1 MKSYLQ
7 WSVATIVIAILGACG
22 STNSGNRLT
31 SKTISCTT
39 KVIRHKGL
47 TYGCVASKTGRI
59 WLDRNLGAS
68 RVATSLSDAAS
79 YGYYFQWGRPSDGH
93 QRVSSD
99 KRHQRAITIHPSFS
113 PFIAVDNNT
122 TDWVADGVDDNGSKR
137 EVFLWKTD
145 GTGICPKGFR
155 VPTAEELIR
164 ESYRPDFNATLKFPL
179 AGFRNNTKNSIEV
192 LKSASNGFLEDA
204 SGYYMASDK
213 SSSKMARILSFNQG
227 NTGKIE
233 TKGRAYGYS
242 VRCIQKQKDEV
253 VPSIKK
259 ATILSDDHS
268 NRIDTA
274 TSIDLNSTTL
284 GHINKV
290 GDVDWFKI
298 VIPRTG
304 TLVVETTDTTDTKGY
319 LYNASGVQLASND
332 NISSSNH
339 NFKISK
345 FITVAG
351 TYYVKV
357 RHSGTTGTGIY
368 ALVSHFIP
376 NDYGYNVNTATPIA
390 LKSTTR
396 GRIEAAGSGDYFKI
410 IIPSGKRGTL
420 IINTTGSTDTYGSLL
435 GGSGAQL
442 ALDDNSGSGHNFRI
456 SISVTAG
463 TYYAKVRHHSPTGI
477 GSYVLVSHFV
487 PDDHT
492 SSRIAAT
499 SINPNSTTQGRIEVA
514 GDVDFFKIR
523 IPSSGT
529 LVVKTTG
536 LTDTYGTLLNA
547 NGHQI
552 ASDDNGSTY
561 SNFRILKSVST
572 GTYYVKVKHS
582 SASSIGYYTL
592 ISQFISDDYGNT
604 RSTAKPI
611 NPNSTTQGRIEVD
624 GDVDFFKIQIHSRG
638 TLVVKTTGLTDTYGT
653 LLNANGHQ
661 IASDD
666 NGSAYSNFKISKSV
680 TAGTYYVKVK
690 HSSALLAGSY
700 VLVSHFVS
708 DDDHGDSRSLAT
720 SIDLNS
726 TTRGRIDFAGDEDYF
741 EIRVPDGGGKLI
753 IYTSGTTDTQGY
765 LSSVSGREI
774 VSDDNSGSGNNFK
787 ISKLITMPGAYYV
800 KVKHRNPSSTG
811 DYLLVSRF
819 VPDDHDDSRGG
830 ATPIEPNSITQG
842 RIEVAN
848 DKDYFKIQIPSGGT
862 LVLYTTGTTDTRG
875 YLYNASGTTQIAFN
889 DDNGSDQN
897 FKISQSV
904 TAGAYYVKVR
914 HHLFSSGT
922 GDYSLVSEFTP
933 SQ

>member
-1 MKSYLQ
+1 
-7 WSVATIVIAILGACG
+7 
-22 STNSGNRLT
+22 
-31 SKTISCTT
+31 
-39 KVIRHKGL
+39 
-47 TYGCVASKTGRI
+47 
-59 WLDRNLGAS
+59 
-68 RVATSLSDAAS
+68 
-79 YGYYFQWGRPSDGH
+79 
-93 QRVSSD
+93 
-99 KRHQRAITIHPSFS
+99 
-113 PFIAVDNNT
+113 
-122 TDWVADGVDDNGSKR
+122 
-137 EVFLWKTD
+137 
-145 GTGICPKGFR
+145 
-155 VPTAEELIR
+155 
-164 ESYRPDFNATLKFPL
+164 
-179 AGFRNNTKNSIEV
+179 
-192 LKSASNGFLEDA
+192 
-204 SGYYMASDK
+204 
-213 SSSKMARILSFNQG
+213 
-227 NTGKIE
+227 
-233 TKGRAYGYS
+233 
-242 VRCIQKQKDEV
+242 
-253 VPSIKK
+253 
-259 ATILSDDHS
+259 
-268 NRIDTA
+268 
-274 TSIDLNSTTL
+274 
-284 GHINKV
+284 
-290 GDVDWFKI
+290 
-298 VIPRTG
+298 
-304 TLVVETTDTTDTKGY
+304 
-319 LYNASGVQLASND
+319 
-332 NISSSNH
+332 
-339 NFKISK
+339 
-345 FITVAG
+345 
-351 TYYVKV
+351 
-357 RHSGTTGTGIY
+357 
-368 ALVSHFIP
+368 
-376 NDYGYNVNTATPIA
+376 
-390 LKSTTR
+390 
-396 GRIEAAGSGDYFKI
+396 
-410 IIPSGKRGTL
+410 
-420 IINTTGSTDTYGSLL
+420 
-435 GGSGAQL
+435 
-442 ALDDNSGSGHNFRI
+442 
-456 SISVTAG
+456 
-463 TYYAKVRHHSPTGI
+463 
-477 GSYVLVSHFV
+477 
-487 PDDHT
+487 
-492 SSRIAAT
+492 
-499 SINPNSTTQGRIEVA
+499 
-514 GDVDFFKIR
+514 
-523 IPSSGT
+523 
-529 LVVKTTG
+529 
-536 LTDTYGTLLNA
+536 GTLLNA

-582 SASSIGYYTL
+582 SASSIGHYTL
-592 ISQFISDDYGNT
+592 ISQFISDDYGDT

-720 SIDLNS
+720 SIEQTS

-819 VPDDHDDSRGG
+819 VSDDHDDSRGG

>member
-179 AGFRNNTKNSIEV
+179 AGFRNNTKNSIEIF
-192 LKSASNGFLEDA
+192 KSASNGFLEDA

-477 GSYVLVSHFV
+477 GSY
-487 PDDHT
+487 
-492 SSRIAAT
+492 
-499 SINPNSTTQGRIEVA
+499 
-514 GDVDFFKIR
+514 
-523 IPSSGT
+523 
-529 LVVKTTG
+529 
-536 LTDTYGTLLNA
+536 
-547 NGHQI
+547 
-552 ASDDNGSTY
+552 
-561 SNFRILKSVST
+561 
-572 GTYYVKVKHS
+572 
-582 SASSIGYYTL
+582 
-592 ISQFISDDYGNT
+592 
-604 RSTAKPI
+604 
-611 NPNSTTQGRIEVD
+611 
-624 GDVDFFKIQIHSRG
+624 
-638 TLVVKTTGLTDTYGT
+638 
-653 LLNANGHQ
+653 
-661 IASDD
+661 
-666 NGSAYSNFKISKSV
+666 
-680 TAGTYYVKVK
+680 
-690 HSSALLAGSY
+690 
-700 VLVSHFVS
+700 
-708 DDDHGDSRSLAT
+708 
-720 SIDLNS
+720 
-726 TTRGRIDFAGDEDYF
+726 
-741 EIRVPDGGGKLI
+741 
-753 IYTSGTTDTQGY
+753 
-765 LSSVSGREI
+765 
-774 VSDDNSGSGNNFK
+774 
-787 ISKLITMPGAYYV
+787 
-800 KVKHRNPSSTG
+800 
-811 DYLLVSRF
+811 
-819 VPDDHDDSRGG
+819 
-830 ATPIEPNSITQG
+830 
-842 RIEVAN
+842 
-848 DKDYFKIQIPSGGT
+848 
-862 LVLYTTGTTDTRG
+862 
-875 YLYNASGTTQIAFN
+875 
-889 DDNGSDQN
+889 
-897 FKISQSV
+897 
-904 TAGAYYVKVR
+904 
-914 HHLFSSGT
+914 
-922 GDYSLVSEFTP
+922 
-933 SQ
+933 